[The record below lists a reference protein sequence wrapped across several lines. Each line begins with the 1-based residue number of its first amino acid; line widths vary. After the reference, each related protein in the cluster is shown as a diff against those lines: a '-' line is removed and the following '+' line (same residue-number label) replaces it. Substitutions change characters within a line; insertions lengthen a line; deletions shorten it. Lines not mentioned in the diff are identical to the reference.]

1 MTNTESSF
9 KKKIAEGKISFVN
22 LVLKKEGIGKYFEGL
37 KRHLG
42 QVLPSQAILPSAVL
56 VFDTL
61 MAFLSLFIALYLR
74 IGDEFLEFTPEFI
87 LKNMVVFALVSCSI
101 SFWMQAHRA
110 IWRYVSLEDMIP
122 LALSTVF
129 STVIFFPLML
139 LMAQQEALPRSVPII
154 NALVLI
160 MLLGLPRFIYRT
172 IHDQHLLQK
181 RRASFETSVPVLL
194 VGNGDSTELFIREV
208 LHSPDLPYH
217 PLGLITLEE
226 EEVGRHIHGVPILGT
241 IKDFD
246 KIISTLNKE
255 KQSPKQIII
264 TEADILKAKKQ
275 QVSKMAAAHGLTLMH
290 MLQHF
295 SLDVVEE
302 DEINESQ
309 AELRLG

>member
-1 MTNTESSF
+1 MNTKNSL
-9 KKKIAEGKISFVN
+9 EGFGKH
-22 LVLKKEGIGKYFEGL
+22 LEDLKQ
-37 KRHLG
+37 RLG
-42 QVLPSQAILPSAVL
+42 HVIPNHAILPSAVL

-87 LKNMVVFALVSCSI
+87 LKNMIVFALVNCSI
-101 SFWMQAHRA
+101 SFWMQTHRA

-122 LALSTVF
+122 LALSTVL

-160 MLLGLPRFIYRT
+160 MLLGLPRFIYRS

-181 RRASFETSVPVLL
+181 RRASAEASIPVLL

-226 EEVGRHIHGVPILGT
+226 EEVGRHIHSVPILGT
-241 IKDFD
+241 IEELD
-246 KIISTLNKE
+246 KIILSLNKE
-255 KQSPKQIII
+255 KQFPKQIII
-264 TEADILKAKKQ
+264 TESSILKAKKQ
-275 QVSKMAAAHGLTLMH
+275 LVSKAAIAHGLTLMH

-295 SLDVVEE
+295 SLDVVEAE
-302 DEINESQ
+302 VNDNQ
-309 AELRLG
+309 AELKLG

>member
-1 MTNTESSF
+1 MNTKDSLEE
-9 KKKIAEGKISFVN
+9 IAKH
-22 LVLKKEGIGKYFEGL
+22 FEGL
-37 KRHLG
+37 KKKLG
-42 QVLPSQAILPSAVL
+42 HVLPSHTILPSAVL
-56 VFDTL
+56 MLDTL

-101 SFWMQAHRA
+101 SFWMQTHRA

-122 LALSTVF
+122 LALATVL

-139 LMAQQEALPRSVPII
+139 LMAQQESLPRSVPII
-154 NALVLI
+154 TALVLI

-181 RRASFETSVPVLL
+181 RRAGAETSIPVLL
-194 VGNGDSTELFIREV
+194 IGNGDSTELFIREV

-241 IKDFD
+241 IEELSD
-246 KIISTLNKE
+246 IIVSMNKE
-255 KQSPKQIII
+255 KQFPKQIII
-264 TEADILKAKKQ
+264 TEASILKSKKQ
-275 QVSKMAAAHGLTLMH
+275 LVSKAAVAHGLTLMH

-295 SLDVVEE
+295 SLDVIE
-302 DEINESQ
+302 
-309 AELRLG
+309 AELGDDQAVVAG